1 MSNET
6 PEDAKVVSQWKLY
19 KLVESLSDGKF
30 KNASDLLNDLVTSVV
45 NSDQF
50 DLVGGRI
57 WEFIPEK
64 KAYLLR
70 SQYGEMSKIPDG
82 HTLKVENNP
91 FLANVTAGRT
101 YVNIETDE
109 VLKESGIRMYSAT
122 GVGDRI
128 KSNGKKYYQY
138 ILGFNA
144 KDATE
149 AFYETLTIISGVATS
164 AIKNLASQNEQEKI
178 RKDIKRAAEIQAN
191 ILPEHQYRFSDFDIY
206 GVCIPDSKV
215 GGDYFDYIKNEDGDE
230 ERLGIVVGDAASKGL
245 PAAIQALF
253 VSGALRMGA
262 SFGTKLSQ
270 LFAKLNKLV
279 WRTFV
284 YERFVTL
291 CYCELHLSQNRLVLY
306 ANAGH
311 CAPIH
316 YRPKLDSFVHLDP
329 TGGLLGLM
337 ENQKYSIEN
346 IRMHQ
351 GDVLVM
357 YTDGITES
365 QSRDG
370 EQFGEERLHELIR
383 KYSAESAKNIALLII
398 EAVEKFTVESHYN
411 DDKTIVVIKRDEQA

>member
-1 MSNET
+1 MANET
-6 PEDAKVVSQWKLY
+6 PEDAKVVSQLKLY

-30 KNASDLLNDLVTSVV
+30 KNASDLLNDLLISVV
-45 NSDQF
+45 DSDQF

-57 WEFIPEK
+57 WEFVPEK
-64 KAYLLR
+64 KAYILR

-82 HTLKVENNP
+82 YTLKIENNP
-91 FLANVTAGRT
+91 FFSKVTAGRT
-101 YVNIETDE
+101 YVKLETDE

-144 KDATE
+144 KESTE
-149 AFYETLTIISGVATS
+149 TFYETLTIISGVATS
-164 AIKNLASQNEQEKI
+164 AIKNLVSQNEQEKI

-191 ILPEHQYRFSDFDIY
+191 ILPDHKYRFSDFDIY

-253 VSGALRMGA
+253 VSGALRMGV

-284 YERFVTL
+284 FERFVTL

-337 ENQKYSIEN
+337 ENQKYRIEN

-370 EQFGEERLHELIR
+370 EQFGEERLHELI
-383 KYSAESAKNIALLII
+383 KKNHAESAKNIALLII